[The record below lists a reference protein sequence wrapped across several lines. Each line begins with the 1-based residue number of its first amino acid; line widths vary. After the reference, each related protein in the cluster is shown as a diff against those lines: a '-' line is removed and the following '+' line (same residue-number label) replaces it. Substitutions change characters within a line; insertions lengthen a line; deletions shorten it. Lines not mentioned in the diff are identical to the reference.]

1 MVGQLLALEMIM
13 NTFPAVEYAPR
24 CFLGAMSVSSSGA
37 LGRFR
42 HTRVNRE
49 RIKWVELRAILC
61 QNSHGQRLLN
71 ERSRFETS
79 H

>member
-1 MVGQLLALEMIM
+1 MAINPEKLSQTIRYRSGPVMIM

-61 QNSHGQRLLN
+61 QNSHG
-71 ERSRFETS
+71 
-79 H
+79 